1 MKQKKDTAEI
11 LDAALRVFARFGYKK
26 TTLDDIAAELSMTK
40 SNLYLYAKNKE
51 HLYEEAVRYGMLK
64 WQGRVVSEITGI
76 DDAVE
81 QFRVLCGSAYRY
93 LAHDSDLRTV
103 LLNDPAIFPISPAE
117 DRFTD
122 INNASIDML
131 KNIITRGIQEKK
143 FRKVNVDHAAEFI
156 FSVYVMFIV
165 KTYVKKEGRS
175 IEELFDDAL
184 DMILSGLLVHK

>member
-1 MKQKKDTAEI
+1 MKQKKDTSEI
-11 LDAALRVFARFGYKK
+11 FDAALRVFARFGYKK

-40 SNLYLYAKNKE
+40 SNIYLYAKNKE
-51 HLYEEAVRYGMLK
+51 HLYEEAVRHGLLK
-64 WQGRVVSEITGI
+64 WQGKVVSEINGI

-93 LAHDSDLRTV
+93 LAHDEHLRTV

-117 DRFTD
+117 DRFSD
-122 INNASIDML
+122 INNASINML
-131 KNIITRGIQEKK
+131 KNIITRGMKEKK

-175 IEELFDDAL
+175 IEELFDDAV
-184 DMILSGLLVHK
+184 DMVLNGLLIHK